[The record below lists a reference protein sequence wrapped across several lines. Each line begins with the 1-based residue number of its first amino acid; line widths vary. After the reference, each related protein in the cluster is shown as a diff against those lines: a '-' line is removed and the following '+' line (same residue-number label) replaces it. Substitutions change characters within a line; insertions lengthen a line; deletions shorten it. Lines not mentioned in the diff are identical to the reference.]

1 MTISNRQ
8 AAYGAIYAA
17 LAVAFGAFGAHTLE
31 DLIPADSLAVFETA
45 ARYQMYHALALLVIG
60 LAAGQME
67 HAAKAWRWAGWLI
80 HAGIWIFSG
89 SLYVLS
95 LSGIKV
101 LGAITPIGGVAF
113 IAGWLCVVAALMRK
127 K

>member
-1 MTISNRQ
+1 MSSKRQ

-17 LAVAFGAFGAHTLE
+17 LAVAFGAFGTHTLE
-31 DLIPADSLAVFETA
+31 ELISADSLAVFETA

-60 LAAGQME
+60 LTADQMA
-67 HAAKAWRWAGWLI
+67 HAARAWRWAGRLI

-113 IAGWLCVVAALMRK
+113 IAGWICVVAALMRSK
-127 K
+127 